1 MSQSIEA
8 TVVDVIVRNKD
19 ISPDRIVPQAE
30 LSALGITSLDVIS
43 IVYDLEEALGVEVP
57 NDAID
62 SLRTV
67 QDLVDGLQRLAGAR
81 DE

>member
-1 MSQSIEA
+1 
-8 TVVDVIVRNKD
+8 
-19 ISPDRIVPQAE
+19 
-30 LSALGITSLDVIS
+30 LSGLGITSLDVIS

-67 QDLVDGLQRLAGAR
+67 QDLVDGLQRLADAR
-81 DE
+81 NE